1 MSEKCNTTCSV
12 MYWAADGSLC
22 LFHIFQVPITSGD
35 SGSLP
40 CADMPSVLLR
50 PIFFIYRFVFN
61 HSHSVDQKPRDN
73 LMSWQWDF
81 FFCSIPSKVVCRIQ
95 EVGLWVLE
103 PHSSSSFLF
112 FLFFLSF
119 VNWDF
124 KLLFLLTD
132 STPRQAKISAL
143 WHCVLI
149 PELLKSRKRLLTCCG
164 HHVLIFVPSVDHA
177 ITRAQGLRWI

>member
-40 CADMPSVLLR
+40 CADIPSVLLR

-81 FFCSIPSKVVCRIQ
+81 FFFQYPPKSCAEFKKWVCECWNHTRHH
-95 EVGLWVLE
+95 
-103 PHSSSSFLF
+103 PFF
-112 FLFFLSF
+112 FLFLSF

-149 PELLKSRKRLLTCCG
+149 PELLKSRKRLLTCCE